1 LDRHIA
7 ISDVHGC
14 ARTFEKLIFDVVAL
28 QPSDT
33 LFLLGDYINKGPDSK
48 GVIDIIFQL
57 ERDGYEVFSLRGN
70 HEQYLID
77 AYEDGSKEDD
87 FLSRGGFET
96 LASFHV
102 DSVRDLSTEYLDFL
116 FSLGYY
122 VELEEYLLVHAGFNF
137 SKENLFEDEDAMLNI
152 RVMQI
157 DNKRIE
163 GKKIIHGHVPTPLRS
178 IKESLNFKK
187 DHISIDAG
195 CVYRHIHALN
205 HLVAL
210 DIHDRKLYIQHNVD

>member
-1 LDRHIA
+1 MDRLIA
-7 ISDVHGC
+7 ISDIHGC
-14 ARTFEKLIFDVVAL
+14 ARTFEKLIFDVVDL
-28 QPSDT
+28 QLSDT

-57 ERDGYEVFSLRGN
+57 ERDGFEVFSLKGN

-77 AYEDGSKEDD
+77 AYQDGSKESD

-96 LASFHV
+96 LASFQIE
-102 DSVRDLSTEYLDFL
+102 SVEDMPSEYLDFL
-116 FSLGYY
+116 FNLGYY
-122 VELEEYLLVHAGFNF
+122 FVLEDYFLVHAGFNF
-137 SKENLFEDEDAMLNI
+137 SKESLFQDKEAMLNI

-157 DNKRIE
+157 DTKRIN
-163 GKKIIHGHVPTPLRS
+163 GRKIIHGHVPTPLTS
-178 IKESLNFKK
+178 IEKSLDFKNQ
-187 DHISIDAG
+187 HISIDAG

-210 DIHDRKLYIQHNVD
+210 DMHERKLYIQDNID